1 MANEFF
7 VSSVTI
13 FLIVCRGDGQSF
25 TFYACDS
32 VAGIKLPVFDLV
44 CSMRYNNKFGQFDL
58 LYFSENAEHCV

>member
-7 VSSVTI
+7 VSTVTN

-25 TFYACDS
+25 TFYAC

-44 CSMRYNNKFGQFDL
+44 CSMRYNNKFGQFGL
-58 LYFSENAEHCV
+58 FYLSENADHCV